1 MVGSA
6 ASRGGGARLDTKFVN
21 TAVAL
26 LAAAPSHARDAPHC
40 SPSCCTSVP
49 GTKLPSGS
57 SAGCSCVGGERDR
70 SRPRGECSS
79 SRYPGLSKHDSEAV
93 LRLVQLGVDTFK
105 ETGECLDWTRMA
117 QVDAMTKEVL
127 ANSGDG
133 WCEATITIPSGTF
146 PWLAAYAPD
155 GVTFAFEHKDM
166 EAWLGV
172 VYSDRNHKGHFAV
185 EANMRFNQSNSRVY
199 EHPWDGDL
207 WIKYQYEARVFF
219 EQQYYGLDPGSVA
232 IAAVQMYSDKTS
244 VNHKGGSMHPVRA
257 TLLNIAAGRRW
268 EHCLYEVAMI
278 PDMSRVLPSHLPRE
292 KRHLLKL
299 VAINLCIAE
308 LLAPPS
314 SA

>member
-1 MVGSA
+1 VDVARQPITGLEDDQFALADDMDDGDNIGQQEDPLQYLREEAWSVIKSA
-6 ASRGGGARLDTKFVN
+6 HNGQ
-21 TAVAL
+21 
-26 LAAAPSHARDAPHC
+26 
-40 SPSCCTSVP
+40 
-49 GTKLPSGS
+49 
-57 SAGCSCVGGERDR
+57 
-70 SRPRGECSS
+70 
-79 SRYPGLSKHDSEAV
+79 GLSKHDSEAV

-308 LLAPPS
+308 LLAPLKRLS
-314 SA
+314 FTGTVVLTYR

>member
-1 MVGSA
+1 VDVARQPITGLEDDQFALADDMDDGDNIGQQEDPLQYLREEAWSVIKSA
-6 ASRGGGARLDTKFVN
+6 HNGQ
-21 TAVAL
+21 
-26 LAAAPSHARDAPHC
+26 
-40 SPSCCTSVP
+40 
-49 GTKLPSGS
+49 
-57 SAGCSCVGGERDR
+57 
-70 SRPRGECSS
+70 
-79 SRYPGLSKHDSEAV
+79 GLSKHDSEAV

-292 KRHLLKL
+292 KRRLLKL

-308 LLAPPS
+308 LLAPLKRLS
-314 SA
+314 FTGTVVLTYR